1 MPRWKAKIRGYLSMH
16 YARVIISQK
25 SPDGSSRWH
34 KSVPYSVAC
43 PCLQPLGT
51 AHQKQRPWAVLLRLP
66 ILQFTPFHSRIVGVC
81 PACESVSLGGHRTR
95 SPFSSAVRVLGPIGR
110 TFFSLKPSD
119 FDVAR
124 SSHFVPT
131 LVQNSV
137 LFLSPPSFFPC
148 LFVPAFHV
156 SLCPP
161 IVATLVC
168 LPVTLARCPHGN
180 VLISQDHLL
189 ASRRRHLLHVY
200 HRKLRAVRSLTSEEA
215 ATWMKKRGCRHCAI
229 MELMQLTYR
238 LPLLNMEDEQ
248 ISRPWIYEQS
258 GLGIRRK
265 LRLWNLEILWL
276 DFFFFLLETMTIQ

>member
-1 MPRWKAKIRGYLSMH
+1 M
-16 YARVIISQK
+16 
-25 SPDGSSRWH
+25 
-34 KSVPYSVAC
+34 
-43 PCLQPLGT
+43 
-51 AHQKQRPWAVLLRLP
+51 LP
-66 ILQFTPFHSRIVGVC
+66 
-81 PACESVSLGGHRTR
+81 AHRTLC
-95 SPFSSAVRVLGPIGR
+95 PLSS
-110 TFFSLKPSD
+110 
-119 FDVAR
+119 
-124 SSHFVPT
+124 
-131 LVQNSV
+131 NSV

-189 ASRRRHLLHVY
+189 AARRRHLLRVY

-248 ISRPWIYEQS
+248 ISKPWIYAQS

-276 DFFFFLLETMTIQ
+276 EFFFFFSRNNDHTITQHNQQKQTY